1 MKKQTIIIIALLI
14 FSILALNYFG
24 ILQITDNSYHTG
36 IPPTDLNNMN
46 TVHYWQD
53 CWQGQAEPGYTELL
67 SDTKF
72 VTAYSSDNN
81 LVLSER
87 IAMDGNIYEDDIV
100 EMSYPVKGW
109 YVISIKTGL
118 NNPWVDVVSKN
129 WYDSTKVM
137 INSGAVAPQEL
148 QYVGFGDWDEKQS
161 ARFNMLEI
169 QFKGSV
175 VGALRVSIVAEFTSG
190 VPFTSNWDKTMST
203 DYAYLLSGKGAIWI
217 EGYGPSDVPQFE
229 IGETC
234 PIHIEADYSGPTIG
248 ENGNWELWAFP
259 HNGNPVIKI
268 KTWSYDYFRETYNW
282 VIPTGLW
289 KQGASDNKVD
299 LELRNTLF
307 TTSKVKISSIDL
319 KAKAPPTPTIQVTPT
334 APQVGETITVSMQAN
349 TNAQTNEIVTAFH
362 LRAIYTDNNQEI
374 VYVTSI
380 VPTGQNPY
388 LGSYSFTPQRAGPL
402 KIQVWAH
409 DKAGRES
416 TTPATYTME
425 IHLGQFRLTVEAL
438 DYDTSLAIQGAK
450 VTLYPGDSSK
460 TTESDGKCWFD
471 LEKNTYSV
479 TVYKEGYRV
488 ETKTAF
494 VDKDTSIT
502 VSLHRTTLIWN
513 LKVIVADEDG
523 NKIQWADVK
532 VGGVAQARTDES
544 GSWTF
549 QNLPDGEYI
558 VSASKGTQT
567 GSKNIVL
574 DSNKEITVV
583 IKKPITEQVL
593 SLNVILAIIVV
604 IICAIVAFFIPIPG
618 GTIGKILLIV
628 AGIVA
633 AVAIYLF
640 L

>member
-36 IPPTDLNNMN
+36 IPPSDLNNMN
-46 TVHYWQD
+46 TIRNWQD
-53 CWQGQAEPGYTELL
+53 CWQGQGQSGYTELL

-72 VTAYSSDNN
+72 VTAYSSDNI

-87 IAMDGNIYEDDIV
+87 IAFQGYMYEDDIV
-100 EMSYPVKGW
+100 ETSHPVKGW

-129 WYDSTKVM
+129 WYDSTKVK
-137 INSGAVAPQEL
+137 INNGNPAPADYGYNGLGLYEQRCDL
-148 QYVGFGDWDEKQS
+148 P
-161 ARFNMLEI
+161 MMEI
-169 QFKGSV
+169 QFMGSV
-175 VGALRVSIVAEFTSG
+175 VGALRVSQVAEMTSG
-190 VPFTSNWDKTMST
+190 IPFTSNWDKTMST
-203 DYAYLLSGKGAIWI
+203 DYAYLLSGKGVIWI
-217 EGYGPSDVPQFE
+217 EGYNPSDVPQFE

-268 KTWSYDYFRETYNW
+268 KTWNYDYFRETYNW

-349 TNAQTNEIVTAFH
+349 TNAQTNEIITAFH

-380 VPTGQNPY
+380 VPTGKDPY

-425 IHLGQFRLTVEAL
+425 IHLGKYRLTVEAL

-471 LEKNTYSV
+471 IEKSTYSV

-488 ETKTAF
+488 ETKT
-494 VDKDTSIT
+494 VLVEKDTIVT
-502 VSLHRTTLIWN
+502 VILHRTTLIWN
-513 LKVIVADEDG
+513 LKVTVTDEDG

-567 GSKNIVL
+567 GSKNVVL

-583 IKKPITEQVL
+583 IKKPIIEQAL

-604 IICAIVAFFIPIPG
+604 IICAIVAFLIPIPG